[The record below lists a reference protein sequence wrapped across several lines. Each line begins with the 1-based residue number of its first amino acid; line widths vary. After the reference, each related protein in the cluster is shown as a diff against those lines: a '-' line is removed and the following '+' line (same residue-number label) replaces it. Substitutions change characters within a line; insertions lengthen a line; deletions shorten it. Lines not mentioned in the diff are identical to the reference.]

1 MPGLVFHRC
10 SSNGRICQ
18 NLQGCDDQGILAL
31 PCLPSLCKTEKEKNE
46 KLNHNLPHSPG
57 NAQGQAVDGEGGGN
71 IYHDTTSVVICKDKW
86 TQQAESFCSEGYLFC
101 FQWYP
106 FENLRLKGNGLK
118 KEPVGI
124 LPTQDLYIKETLLLV
139 SKSNE
144 DTIRH
149 DPWPIAINLQGN
161 SSLPEK
167 LVTQYR

>member
-1 MPGLVFHRC
+1 MDGVGGGGHIYITVPQVSSFVRINGHNKQKAFAVKDIYFVF
-10 SSNGRICQ
+10 N
-18 NLQGCDDQGILAL
+18 GIL
-31 PCLPSLCKTEKEKNE
+31 
-46 KLNHNLPHSPG
+46 
-57 NAQGQAVDGEGGGN
+57 
-71 IYHDTTSVVICKDKW
+71 
-86 TQQAESFCSEGYLFC
+86 
-101 FQWYP
+101 
-106 FENLRLKGNGLK
+106 LRTWLKGNGLK